1 MFKLQNRIECGF
13 RLQQQQQ
20 GITANV
26 NSCENETIGILF
38 NSEMLLV
45 VLVIW
50 TNLKLK
56 QQRYPAQE
64 TCEIGENSTT
74 RCVECKFDIC
84 LYHIMLLDAR
94 LTNAFRETCSM
105 ERSRE

>member
-1 MFKLQNRIECGF
+1 
-13 RLQQQQQ
+13 
-20 GITANV
+20 
-26 NSCENETIGILF
+26 
-38 NSEMLLV
+38 MLLV

-94 LTNAFRETCSM
+94 PTNAFRETSSM
-105 ERSRE
+105 EGSRESDLDNAWC

>member
-1 MFKLQNRIECGF
+1 
-13 RLQQQQQ
+13 
-20 GITANV
+20 
-26 NSCENETIGILF
+26 
-38 NSEMLLV
+38 MLLV

-94 LTNAFRETCSM
+94 PTNAFEKLVLWKEVESNLDNACC
-105 ERSRE
+105 